1 MKHEL
6 WYSVVVRDRQGKVV
20 SRERHR
26 ARSFLKAWNQM
37 VYLHMSGTNLTI
49 KDITGANFT
58 ATRNTLDFRMKPT
71 PGIYCGEG
79 DTPVTIEDYHLESLA
94 ALDVLAMTVSEAA
107 IADSHCYFLVSRSFL
122 NTTGVTITVK
132 EVGIRVYVGKTGTP
146 TSTVCMVI
154 RDVLVTPQAIPD
166 GGGITVDYTL
176 EVVA

>member
-6 WYSVVVRDRQGKVV
+6 WYSVVVRDRHGKVV

-37 VYLHMSGTNLTI
+37 IYMHMSGSGPTI
-49 KDITGANFT
+49 KNTGGTNVT
-58 ATRNTLDFRMKPT
+58 AELNTLDFRMQPT
-71 PGIYCGEG
+71 PGIYCGTG
-79 DTPVTIEDYHLESLA
+79 DTPVTIEDYYLESLA
-94 ALDVLAMTVSEAA
+94 ALDLLAMTVSEAA

-122 NTTGVTITVK
+122 NTTGATITVR
-132 EVGIRVYVGKTGTP
+132 EVGISVYVGKTGTP
-146 TSTVCMVI
+146 ESTTCMVI
-154 RDVLVTPQAIPD
+154 RDVLVAPQAIPD